1 MAVAQDAVQIS
12 LTKYGIVVNTEK
24 LRSLR
29 DKLFAEEL
37 ANLEKRLQA
46 LRGLALIEGDW
57 SVEIGGDSYRLRRPF
72 AENVSRPATCEVR
85 LRKSSIVARQKDI
98 LESLGG
104 KPIRLSILGNVAV
117 GISDASR
124 SVQLIPIAIY

>member
-1 MAVAQDAVQIS
+1 MLTAKGGHALSTFHLLGNQLLPFFQGLLAALLSGHRASLLSSMAVAQDAVQIS

-46 LRGLALIEGDW
+46 LRGLALIVWDW
-57 SVEIGGDSYRLRRPF
+57 SVEIAGDSYRLRRHF
-72 AENVSRPATCEVR
+72 A
-85 LRKSSIVARQKDI
+85 
-98 LESLGG
+98 
-104 KPIRLSILGNVAV
+104 
-117 GISDASR
+117 
-124 SVQLIPIAIY
+124 